1 MMIKIK
7 GGRKMMTPELV
18 SGAAAVSGGILGVLL
33 FMQTLKNLEKESA
46 KYLLVFE
53 AWSAIVLLLVGF
65 NILPLLSTTIVMISL
80 EALMIAASFVI
91 YDDQKTK
98 YDPTKA

>member
-1 MMIKIK
+1 MV
-7 GGRKMMTPELV
+7 TPELAYSV
-18 SGAAAVSGGILGVLL
+18 SAAATVSGGILGVSL
-33 FMQTLKNLEKESA
+33 FMWTLKNLEKESA

-65 NILPLLSTTIVMISL
+65 NILPLLSTTIVIISL
-80 EALMIAASFVI
+80 GALMIAASFVI